1 MKKSMDLKTLWDRA
15 SKKSKIAS
23 TSTTKPAPIGVES
36 RSRNQGSP
44 SPSDGLQVVP
54 EDDESG
60 DDESIASNAKQLQA
74 EAEALYLS
82 RLKTSVQ
89 CLRFILQQGLPVH
102 GHLENE
108 GNAGNFL
115 ELVDWLAESVEE
127 VKRVGL
133 KDAPR
138 SSELL
143 DQKAQEQLI
152 NACAEETTRLII
164 EDLGDGYFAVLVY
177 ESRDVEQQEQLAL
190 CLRYVGTKGMAVER
204 FLGIVGVEDTTPLT
218 IKTTIQNL
226 LTAHSLSFSRVR
238 GLGYDGACAMKGYHN
253 ALKKIIVDEFPSAYY
268 VNCFA
273 HQLQVNMVAVAKQNV
288 HGGWFFYHL
297 QYLMDFLVMCCEKI
311 RMLGVAQAE
320 YIIETFELEETEAE
334 YGLDRES
341 LGTPCDTP
349 RGSRYENVMHVI
361 SLYPAI
367 WEILCTTGDKHNGI
381 KSLQA
386 QQVSYA
392 FETFEFVFIAHLL
405 QTIFEYTD
413 DLCSALQKRDQDIV
427 NAINLVSMTKKRLQL
442 LREDG
447 EWESFLQK
455 VTSFCVK
462 HDIELVDMDGSYDP
476 IGRSPKF
483 YEKATNLHYYHVDMF
498 LDVIDSQVRELDGMF
513 DEVNMELLICMAAFN
528 PADSFAAYEEEKQ
541 VKLAHFY
548 PEDFSQSELLHLP
561 FQLSNFVDDLRLDE
575 RFREVKTLAELSIK
589 LVETRKDRVYNIV
602 YRLLRLVLILPVAT
616 GSDERDLS
624 SVNYVNNKAVNKLS
638 EQCANDCLVTCLER
652 ETFEQVKDDAIISR
666 FRAVNNR

>member
-1 MKKSMDLKTLWDRA
+1 MKKNMDLKTLWDRA

-23 TSTTKPAPIGVES
+23 TSTPKPAPIGVES
-36 RSRNQGSP
+36 RSRNQGNP

-54 EDDESG
+54 KDDESG

-115 ELVDWLAESVEE
+115 ELVDWLAESVEG

-152 NACAEETTRLII
+152 NACAQETTRLII

-177 ESRDVEQQEQLAL
+177 ESRDMEQQEQLAL

-218 IKTTIQNL
+218 IKTAIQNL

-253 ALKKIIVDEFPSAYY
+253 ALKKIIVDESPSAYY
-268 VNCFA
+268 VHCFA
-273 HQLQVNMVAVAKQNV
+273 HQLQ
-288 HGGWFFYHL
+288 
-297 QYLMDFLVMCCEKI
+297 I

-320 YIIETFELEETEAE
+320 YIIETFELKETEAE

-367 WEILCTTGDKHNGI
+367 WEILCMIGDEHNGI
-381 KSLQA
+381 KSLRA
-386 QQVSYA
+386 QEVSYA

-413 DLCSALQKRDQDIV
+413 GLCSALQKRDQDIV
-427 NAINLVSMTKKRLQL
+427 NAIDLVSATKKRLQL

-462 HDIELVDMDGSYDP
+462 HDIELVDMDGLYDP

-498 LDVIDSQVRELDGMF
+498 LDVIDSQLRELDGMF
-513 DEVNMELLICMAAFN
+513 DEVNTELLICMAAFN
-528 PADSFAAYEEEKQ
+528 PADSFAAYDEEKL

-548 PEDFSQSELLHLP
+548 PEDFS
-561 FQLSNFVDDLRLDE
+561 V
-575 RFREVKTLAELSIK
+575 
-589 LVETRKDRVYNIV
+589 
-602 YRLLRLVLILPVAT
+602 
-616 GSDERDLS
+616 
-624 SVNYVNNKAVNKLS
+624 
-638 EQCANDCLVTCLER
+638 
-652 ETFEQVKDDAIISR
+652 
-666 FRAVNNR
+666 

>member
-273 HQLQVNMVAVAKQNV
+273 HQLQ
-288 HGGWFFYHL
+288 
-297 QYLMDFLVMCCEKI
+297 I

>member
-15 SKKSKIAS
+15 SKKSKVAS
-23 TSTTKPAPIGVES
+23 TSTPKPAPIIVES
-36 RSRNQGSP
+36 RSRNQGNP

-54 EDDESG
+54 DDDKSG

-82 RLKTSVQ
+82 HLTTSVH

-115 ELVDWLAESVEE
+115 ELVDWLAENIEG
-127 VKRVGL
+127 VKRVDL

-143 DQKAQEQLI
+143 DQKAQEQVI
-152 NACAEETTRLII
+152 NACAKETTRLII
-164 EDLGDGYFAVLVY
+164 EDLGDGYFSVLVY
-177 ESRDVEQQEQLAL
+177 ESRDVEQQEQLAI

-204 FLGIVGVEDTTPLT
+204 LLGIVGVEDTTPLT

-226 LTAHSLSFSRVR
+226 LTSHSLSFSRVR
-238 GLGYDGACAMKGYHN
+238 GLGYDAACAMKGYDN
-253 ALKKIIVDEFPSAYY
+253 RLKKLIVDEAPSAYY
-268 VNCFA
+268 VHCFA
-273 HQLQVNMVAVAKQNV
+273 HQLQ
-288 HGGWFFYHL
+288 
-297 QYLMDFLVMCCEKI
+297 I

-367 WEILCTTGDKHNGI
+367 WEILCMIGDEHSGI
-381 KSLQA
+381 KSLRA

-427 NAINLVSMTKKRLQL
+427 NAIDLVSVTKKRLQL
-442 LREDG
+442 LQEDG
-447 EWESFLQK
+447 EWERFLQK

-462 HDIELVDMDGSYDP
+462 HDIELVDMHGLYDP
-476 IGRSPKF
+476 VGRSPKF

-498 LDVIDSQVRELDGMF
+498 LDVIGSQLRELDGMF
-513 DEVNMELLICMAAFN
+513 DEVNTELLICMAAFN
-528 PADSFAAYEEEKQ
+528 PVNSFAAYDEEKL
-541 VKLAHFY
+541 VKLANFY
-548 PEDFSQSELLHLP
+548 PEDFSQCELLHLP

-602 YRLLRLVLILPVAT
+602 YRLLRLALILPVGTA
-616 GSDERDLS
+616 SDERDLS
-624 SVNYVNNKAVNKLS
+624 SVNYVNNKAENKLS

-652 ETFEQVKDDAIISR
+652 ETFGQVKDDAIISR